1 MSGNFASWV
10 ETLNH
15 AGRQYW
21 DFAGAMLL
29 QVGVLAAVLAILDA
43 IWLRHTRAAV
53 RYGVWCLILVKLLLP
68 VSLAGPLAWSGALD
82 WIPQGR
88 VEQDSRRGRSPDSA
102 AHEIARPA
110 QPALPIAADIPH
122 EVVAFRPADFPL
134 AEADNQRTGGGAT
147 PALVPPTASP
157 IRPAISWQ
165 AWLLLAWIA
174 GVAAL
179 ATLVAARWWQVRQL
193 VQQASAASP
202 RLASLLAECQ
212 QQLGIPSAQV
222 RLLVTDQLDSPA
234 ICGLL
239 RASILFP
246 RDLASRLSDEQI
258 RLVLCHELLHWK
270 RFDLQLGHLQTTLQV
285 VYFYNPVVWLVT
297 NRLRRLREQAVDEAV
312 LATSPTSAEC
322 YSTTLLD
329 IVSLARPQTNVA
341 LQLVG
346 VVESRRALAE
356 RIHRIVSRPIPRRAG
371 LGLSGLAVLLLLGA
385 ICLPLSGRGLAA
397 IEPPEP
403 ATQPTQSAA
412 EPAAAAQP
420 AAGTPAK
427 NQAATTKSAPEVDA
441 PRADELAGTVVDE
454 AGQPLAGVT
463 VDAWHWAPGNETKTD
478 EQGRFRLTEL
488 QDDGARRKIE
498 LLITKPGYTPVHIAQ
513 QPTGVKDWVVTLGN
527 RTYLAGTVT
536 GIDGK
541 PAAGITLRAKFGPV
555 QGDGVMISDVP
566 FEGKSGEDG
575 SYRLFVPQGTYDLQ
589 VAGGAAGTFRQSEIV
604 VKPHEEHRLDV
615 QLEKGLRLEARV
627 VDSITGEPVEGFV
640 LWQWRGDKLFGR
652 SDAEGNIVF
661 EGLVAGEIEF
671 QCGGGKE
678 IDYRGLKIYQHGPF
692 GRWWSPQAKH
702 EWQRF
707 QIDEPNTAWQRNFDD
722 LVLDLQPTTGPIVIV
737 AEQGTRVSGRVTD
750 PDGKPVEGA
759 TVAPAR
765 TGSGNSLT
773 GDTRYSVRTDKKGKY
788 EVVLPASNGA
798 TYNLVVHD
806 GDYREW
812 RKWANG
818 VAEPMQT
825 KPGQV
830 IADFDLQLTKPAII
844 RGKVTLG
851 GRPLAGREVRTHAFD
866 KRENRYYDP
875 TTRTDKDGAF
885 ELKFVRPGRHY
896 LQVEPFWLS
905 AEDAPGGSKI
915 VEVKAGETLEVE
927 LTGAPTQD
935 EWRPV
940 LATLPFS
947 AHVVDAEGKPVSG
960 VAVGLGLLGGV
971 TLTGGKQSAPGENG
985 QVVRTDAEGKA
996 PLAASLMAQ
1005 IRQSTTLVYAVDA
1018 AGKRAGVGTLNMLD
1032 HADKSPVDPPE
1043 PIRVVLAPAVA
1054 TKFTFDTSAFDK
1066 LPDGPA
1072 ELYLGIAKD
1081 GLPLQHGVIAKQD
1094 AAEFWL
1100 PPGSYR
1106 VSVSGGLSEAVQA
1119 EFTLKEGETDR
1130 EVKLTLLPTHFA
1142 KLLGQ
1147 PAPVFEQV
1155 RSLGDAAPDPL
1166 ASYRGKIVVLDFWGT
1181 WCGPCIAAMP
1191 NLMKLHDEFAAK
1203 GVEFIAL
1210 HDDSVDSPAALR
1222 EQLDR
1227 LAREKWEGRS
1237 IPFTVLLDGGGT
1249 TAIPG
1254 SKLSARGATTAAY
1267 GITAFPT
1274 TVLIDRDGKIAA
1286 TIAPH
1291 DLEASRA
1298 RIQMLVK

>member
-1 MSGNFASWV
+1 MSGNIASWV
-10 ETLNH
+10 ETLNQV
-15 AGRQYW
+15 GRQYW

-29 QVGVLAAVLAILDA
+29 QVAVLAAVLAILDVV
-43 IWLRHTRAAV
+43 WLRHTRAAV

-82 WIPQGR
+82 WIPDGR
-88 VEQDSRRGRSPDSA
+88 VEQDSRTGRSPGSA
-102 AHEIARPA
+102 AREPA
-110 QPALPIAADIPH
+110 HGELASLPIAVDIPR
-122 EVVAFRPADFPL
+122 EAVTLRAADSAL
-134 AEADNQRTGGGAT
+134 AEARNQRTGDAT
-147 PALVPPTASP
+147 PAPASLATSP
-157 IRPAISWQ
+157 VRPAIRWQ
-165 AWLLLAWIA
+165 AWLLVAWL
-174 GVAAL
+174 GGMTAL
-179 ATLVAARWWQVRQL
+179 GSVVAARWCQVRRL
-193 VQQASAASP
+193 VQQATAAPP
-202 RLASLLAECQ
+202 RLAALLAECQ
-212 QQLGIPSAQV
+212 QQLAVERTAV
-222 RLLVTDQLDSPA
+222 RLLMTDQLDSPA
-234 ICGLL
+234 ICGLW
-239 RASILFP
+239 RATILFP
-246 RDLASRLSDEQI
+246 QDLESRLSDEQI

-270 RFDLQLGHLQTTLQV
+270 RSDLQLGHLQTALQV
-285 VYFYNPVVWLVT
+285 VYFYNPVVWLAT
-297 NRLRRLREQAVDEAV
+297 SRLRQLREQAVDEAV
-312 LATSPTSAEC
+312 LAMSPKSAQC

-329 IVSLARPQTNVA
+329 IVSLARPQTDVA

-371 LGLSGLAVLLLLGA
+371 LGLSGLVVLLLLGV
-385 ICLPLSGRGLAA
+385 ICLPLAGRGLAA

-403 ATQPTQSAA
+403 AAV
-412 EPAAAAQP
+412 EQP
-420 AAGTPAK
+420 AASTPVK
-427 NQAATTKSAPEVDA
+427 DQATTTKPAPDDA
-441 PRADELAGTVVDE
+441 APKADELTGTVVDE
-454 AGQPLAGVT
+454 AGRPLADVT
-463 VDAWHWAPGNETKTD
+463 VDAWHWAPGSETKTD
-478 EQGRFRLTEL
+478 EQGKFRLTGL
-488 QDDGARRKIE
+488 QDDGSRRKIE

-513 QPTGVKDWVVTLGN
+513 QPTGVKDWVVTLAN
-527 RTYLAGTVT
+527 RTYLEGTVT
-536 GIDGK
+536 RDGK
-541 PAAGITLRAKFGPV
+541 PVAGVTLRATFGPV
-555 QGDGVMISDVP
+555 EGDGVMISEVP
-566 FEGKSGEDG
+566 FEGKSGDDG
-575 SYRLFVPQGTYDLQ
+575 SYRLYVPQGTYDLQ
-589 VAGGAAGTFRQSEIV
+589 VAGGPAGTFRQAAV
-604 VKPHEEHRLDV
+604 VVEPHKVKRLDLK
-615 QLEKGLRLEARV
+615 LEKGLRLEAKV
-627 VDSITGEPVEGFV
+627 VDSVTGEPVEGFV

-652 SDAEGNIVF
+652 SDAEGKIVF
-661 EGLVAGEIEF
+661 EGLVPGEIEF
-671 QCGGGKE
+671 SCGGGKE
-678 IDYRGLKIYQHGPF
+678 IDYKGIKIYQHGPF

-702 EWQRF
+702 AWQRY
-707 QIDEPNTAWQRNFDD
+707 QIDEPNTSWQRNFDD
-722 LVLDLQPTTGPIVIV
+722 LVFDVQPTTGPIVIV

-773 GDTRYSVRTDKKGKY
+773 GDTRYSVRTDKEGKY

-798 TYNLVVHD
+798 TYNLIVHD
-806 GDYREW
+806 GDYRQW
-812 RKWANG
+812 RHWANG

-825 KPGQV
+825 TPGQV

-851 GRPLAGREVRTHAFD
+851 GRALAGREVRTHSFD

-875 TTRTDKDGAF
+875 TTRTDKDGSF
-885 ELKFVRPGRHY
+885 ELKFVRPGKHY

-915 VEVKAGETLEVE
+915 VEVKAGETLDVE
-927 LTGAPTQD
+927 LTGAPTQE
-935 EWRPV
+935 EWRPD

-947 AHVVDAEGKPVSG
+947 ARVVDAEGKPVAG

-971 TLTGGKQSAPGENG
+971 ASSDGKQSAPGENG
-985 QVVRTDAEGKA
+985 QVVRTDADGKA
-996 PLAASLMAQ
+996 PLDASIMAQ
-1005 IRQSTTLVYAVDA
+1005 FRQSTTLVYAVDA
-1018 AGKRAGVGTLNMLD
+1018 AGKRAGVGMLNLQD
-1032 HADKSPVDPPE
+1032 HADKSPVDPPA
-1043 PIRVVLAPAVA
+1043 PVAVVLAPAVS

-1081 GLPLQHGVIAKQD
+1081 GLPLQHGVTAKQE

-1119 EFTLKEGETDR
+1119 EFTLKADDTDK

-1147 PAPVFEQV
+1147 PAPAFDQV
-1155 RSLGDAAPDPL
+1155 RSLGEAAPEPL
-1166 ASYRGKIVVLDFWGT
+1166 ASYRGKLVVLDFWGT
-1181 WCGPCIAAMP
+1181 WCGPCVAAMP
-1191 NLMKLHDEFAAK
+1191 NLMRLHDEFAPQ

-1210 HDDSVDSPAALR
+1210 HDDSVNSPAELK
-1222 EQLDR
+1222 EQIDR

-1237 IPFTVLLDGGGT
+1237 LPFTVVLDGGGL

-1274 TVLIDRDGKIAA
+1274 TVLIGRDGKIAG

-1298 RIQMLVK
+1298 KIQALTK